1 MPRIILLFILI
12 LLASFVFGQQTFRPT
27 AAYTAQSSRAY
38 GYYMD
43 KKYLQSGLSYDTLF
57 KISKGKGTKSD
68 KYNAACSWAL
78 AGNKDR
84 AFYYLDKAASE
95 DNFTNLSHLL
105 SDADLT
111 ILHKDERWSSLV
123 EKVKVNKE
131 KVDAKLN
138 KPLVAILDTI
148 YIEDQSHRHRLDT
161 IAKQFGWESKQMDSL
176 LRKMQYHDSI
186 NLVKVKKIIDSYGWL
201 GPDQVGEEGAST
213 LLLVIQDVDSLTQ
226 VAYARKM
233 REAVKKGKARPQN
246 LALLEDRILTT
257 QGKEQIYGSQVR
269 RNQQTGKF
277 EFFPIRDEV
286 NVNKRRAAVGLQP
299 LEEYAKFFEIE
310 YTPPKIKKPN

>member
-84 AFYYLDKAASE
+84 AFYYLNKVAAE
-95 DNFTNLSHLL
+95 DRFSNLSHLL

-111 ILHKDERWSSLV
+111 ILHKDERWNSLV

-148 YIEDQSHRHRLDT
+148 YIEDQSHRLRLDT
-161 IAKQFGWESKQMDSL
+161 IAKQFG
-176 LRKMQYHDSI
+176 RI
-186 NLVKVKKIIDSYGWL
+186 CKIL
-201 GPDQVGEEGAST
+201 
-213 LLLVIQDVDSLTQ
+213 
-226 VAYARKM
+226 
-233 REAVKKGKARPQN
+233 
-246 LALLEDRILTT
+246 
-257 QGKEQIYGSQVR
+257 
-269 RNQQTGKF
+269 
-277 EFFPIRDEV
+277 
-286 NVNKRRAAVGLQP
+286 
-299 LEEYAKFFEIE
+299 
-310 YTPPKIKKPN
+310 